1 MARRVLHDRYF
12 RQAKAEG
19 YLARSA
25 YKLIEI
31 NEKKRVVRR
40 GARVLDLGCAP
51 GSWLQ
56 VASKLVGKGGI
67 VVGADIQETTAD
79 FAPNVRVLVADV
91 FEVEP
96 EVLLGAGREKNPGA
110 GASGS
115 RDSRLKTQDS
125 KNPGAG
131 ASGFG
136 VGRFDVVLSDM
147 APSTSGV
154 GDDYASVRLCRR
166 VLELVPSVSAVGGNL
181 VMKVLEGAEYP
192 ALLAETRRMYRQV
205 RGFKPKAS
213 RDVSREMYIV
223 AHGRTAAG
231 SGEP

>member
-31 NEKKRVVRR
+31 NEKKRVIRR
-40 GARVLDLGCAP
+40 GAHVLDLGCAP

-56 VASKLVGKGGI
+56 VASKLVGKRGV

-79 FAPNVRVLVADV
+79 FATNVRVLVADV

-96 EVLLGAGREKNPGA
+96 EVLLGAGG
-110 GASGS
+110 
-115 RDSRLKTQDS
+115 Q

-136 VGRFDVVLSDM
+136 SMKNPGACASGFGVGRFEGGGRFDVVLSDM
-147 APSTSGV
+147 APATRGV

-166 VLELVPSVSAVGGNL
+166 VLELVPSVSAAGGNL

-205 RGFKPKAS
+205 RGFKPRAS

-223 AHGRTAAG
+223 AHGCTAAG
-231 SGEP
+231 SAEP